1 MSRVERYEQTVKLM
15 DKLQAEGKAFI
26 IRPQIPAISKFEQD
40 SSKRMELYRHGYTL
54 MDRRLMELVEF
65 SSDKSAQ
72 TASEQAAPSVM
83 LA

>member
-1 MSRVERYEQTVKLM
+1 
-15 DKLQAEGKAFI
+15 
-26 IRPQIPAISKFEQD
+26 
-40 SSKRMELYRHGYTL
+40 MELYRHGYTL